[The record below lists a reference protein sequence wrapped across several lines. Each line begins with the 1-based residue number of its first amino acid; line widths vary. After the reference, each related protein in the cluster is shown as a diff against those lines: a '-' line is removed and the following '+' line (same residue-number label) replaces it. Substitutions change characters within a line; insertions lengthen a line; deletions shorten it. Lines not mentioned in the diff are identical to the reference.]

1 VRQYDIRDPRA
12 PRLVSSVQLPQPNMM
27 KLSPDGRRLY
37 ETNTILST
45 MDGDVEFG
53 AWLFHV
59 GADGMERDPAFDPDF
74 EGLAGGRAGPHD
86 MLLK

>member
-1 VRQYDIRDPRA
+1 
-12 PRLVSSVQLPQPNMM
+12 MM

-37 ETNTILST
+37 VTNSLLRT

-59 GADGMERDPAFDPDF
+59 EPTGLRLDGRFRPDF
-74 EGLAGGRAGPHD
+74 VGLPTGPAGPHD
-86 MLLK
+86 MLLR